1 MPKKARHL
9 VSFIATPQPV
19 VEKML
24 DLARVEKDDVVY
36 DLGCGDGRVVI
47 AAAKKYGAH
56 AVGVDINPERIRES
70 EENARLA
77 GMAEQVIFRNED
89 LFEAGIAEATVVTLY
104 LVESLN
110 LKLRTKLWRELRA
123 GSRVVSHNFDMGDWE
138 PETQIVIEGR
148 KLYLW
153 RIPFHPPTLP

>member
-1 MPKKARHL
+1 MPKEARHL

-24 DLARVEKDDVVY
+24 GLAKVEKDDVVY

-47 AAAKKYGAH
+47 AAAKKYGAR

-77 GMAEQVIFRNED
+77 GVAEQVIFRNED

-110 LKLRTKLWRELRA
+110 RKLRMKLWRELRP
-123 GSRVVSHNFDMGDWE
+123 GTRVVSYNFDMGDWE
-138 PETQIVIEGR
+138 PEKEIAIEGR

-153 RIPFHPPTLP
+153 RIPFHPPTRP